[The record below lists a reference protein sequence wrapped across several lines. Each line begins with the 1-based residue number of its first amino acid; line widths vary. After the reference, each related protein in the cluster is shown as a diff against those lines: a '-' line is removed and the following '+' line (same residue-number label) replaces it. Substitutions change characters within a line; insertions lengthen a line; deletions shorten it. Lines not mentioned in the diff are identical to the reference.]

1 MLKRLFAAG
10 AAFGAIAFAAA
21 SVSAQT
27 PSTLETVK
35 KRDQVICGVN
45 VGLAGFSLP
54 NSQGK
59 WTGLDIDMCNA
70 VAAAVLGDA
79 TKAKYVPLSAQQ
91 RFLALQ
97 SGEIDVLVR
106 NSTITLER
114 DAGLGIQYAGINF
127 YDGQGFMVPKKLN
140 VKGLAELAG
149 ATICVAQGTTHEFNM
164 ASWFRGRNLQIKA
177 VVFESQDV
185 MYEAFFAGRCDAMT
199 QDSSAL
205 ASALATRGKQAD
217 YMVLPELI
225 SKEPLGPFVRRGD
238 DVWLTVVRWSFMAML
253 EAEERGITKANVDE
267 ELKSDRCAG
276 EALPRCHAGQRQ
288 GAADRREV
296 GLQHRQAGRQLRR
309 ELRAQRRHGQPAQAA
324 ARAQRPVDQE
334 RPDVPGPAALRH
346 AAETER

>member
-1 MLKRLFAAG
+1 MLKRLLAAG
-10 AAFGAIAFAAA
+10 AALGAFAFLAA
-21 SVSAQT
+21 TVSAQT

-35 KRDQVICGVN
+35 KRDQLICGVN
-45 VGLAGFSLP
+45 VGLGGFSLP

-59 WTGLDIDMCNA
+59 WAGLDIDMCNA

-79 TKAKYVPLSAQQ
+79 SKARYVPLSAQQ

-97 SGEIDVLVR
+97 SGEIDMLVR

-114 DAGLGIQYAGINF
+114 DAGLGIQYAGVNF

-140 VKGLAELAG
+140 VKSLAEIAG
-149 ATICVAQGTTHEFNM
+149 ATVCVAQGTTHEFNM
-164 ASWFRGRNLQIKA
+164 ASWFRGRNLQIKS

-238 DVWLTVVRWSFMAML
+238 DVWLAVVRWSLMAML

-267 ELKSDRCAG
+267 QLKSTDALVKRFLGVTPGNGKALQIDEKWAYNIVKQVGNYG
-276 EALPRCHAGQRQ
+276 ESFERNVGMDSPLKLQR
-288 GAADRREV
+288 
-296 GLQHRQAGRQLRR
+296 GLNGLWTKGGLMYPIPLR
-309 ELRAQRRHGQPAQAA
+309 
-324 ARAQRPVDQE
+324 
-334 RPDVPGPAALRH
+334 
-346 AAETER
+346 